1 MPKDRGDVDRR
12 LSGDWVGCGLS
23 KHPETWLRGW
33 AAGEEGKLLSLVD
46 SSRVDSWPWFH
57 LLPGFSL
64 LLEGHAAV

>member
-1 MPKDRGDVDRR
+1 MAQ
-12 LSGDWVGCGLS
+12 GL
-23 KHPETWLRGW
+23 

-64 LLEGHAAV
+64 LLEGHAGSLGSPQRLLPDSQN